1 MMGKFELK
9 LSLETL
15 SPFHVGTGEGFASL
29 IDKQTLSYN
38 EGKQRLPIIY
48 GQSVKGVIREQFEDL
63 QQLFDF
69 PAEWVNHYFGTAEQM
84 GRAYFSVFQL
94 DEDIK
99 KTLLS
104 TTEDMG
110 LFPVK
115 SGNQISRRMKT
126 AKKEHLF
133 SIEHVEKSLLFEGR
147 LSGYINAEEKGGLP
161 DSLTFLLL
169 AVLHTKKF
177 GGKRRTG
184 AGECRFYIEQLT
196 WNGKTYGEE
205 DVKQMIN
212 SQVDRISQGE
222 YV

>member
-1 MMGKFELK
+1 MGKFELK

-38 EGKQRLPIIY
+38 EGGQRLPIIY
-48 GQSVKGVIREQFEDL
+48 GQSMKGVIREQFEDL
-63 QQLFDF
+63 QQLFEF
-69 PAEWVNHYFGTAEQM
+69 PKEWVSHYFGTAEQM

-94 DEDIK
+94 EK
-99 KTLLS
+99 EVKETLLR
-104 TTEDMG
+104 TKEDMG

-126 AKKEHLF
+126 AKKGHLF
-133 SIEHVEKSLLFEGR
+133 SIEQVEKSLLFEGR
-147 LSGYINAEEKGGLP
+147 LTGSAVAEEKDGLP
-161 DSLTFLLL
+161 DSLAFLLL

-177 GGKRRTG
+177 GGRRRTG

-196 WNGKTYGEE
+196 WNGETYGEE
-205 DVKQMIN
+205 DVKKMIN
-212 SQVDRISQGE
+212 SQVDRISQGG
-222 YV
+222 YA